1 MGIEINVIE
10 HDLPVPPGVNS
21 YGIQSDAIGNVV
33 PSDVKAIFDS
43 VPNEF
48 RNEVMIIVAPD
59 IRVGVGIAY
68 TLRGGGS
75 NGTDAAYR
83 NKAVVSAQKIIE
95 LNRHYTIAHELGHIL
110 TNHYHF
116 GQDYPTTTTGPVYED
131 SDHRVVH
138 NLMRGGG
145 TSADEEIGASK
156 RLYQM
161 QENMFQQNLL
171 EEVD

>member
-1 MGIEINVIE
+1 
-10 HDLPVPPGVNS
+10 
-21 YGIQSDAIGNVV
+21 
-33 PSDVKAIFDS
+33 
-43 VPNEF
+43 
-48 RNEVMIIVAPD
+48 MIIVAPE

-83 NKAVVSAQKIIE
+83 NKGVVSARKIVQNQR
-95 LNRHYTIAHELGHIL
+95 LYTIAHEFGHIL

-138 NLMRGGG
+138 NLVRGGG
-145 TSADEEIGASK
+145 TSADEEISASK

-161 QENMFQQNLL
+161 QENMFQNSLL
-171 EEVD
+171 KEVD